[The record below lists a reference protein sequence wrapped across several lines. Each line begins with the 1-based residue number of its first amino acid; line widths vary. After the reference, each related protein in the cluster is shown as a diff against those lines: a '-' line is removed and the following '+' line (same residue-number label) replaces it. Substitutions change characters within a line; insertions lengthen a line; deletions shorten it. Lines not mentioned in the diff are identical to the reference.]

1 MAYFRELPEL
11 QILNRTKNQISNDE
25 TLVIK
30 NFFKRAKL
38 REDIGSVASAFEYYM
53 VTEGERPEQVAE
65 KIYGDPELDWV
76 ILIANN
82 ITNVQD
88 EWPLNVDSLNKYM
101 IDKYGSEEAYTNI
114 HHYETMSLQ
123 DSFGREVFPGGLI
136 VDEAFYNSPEYETV
150 TEQPVGVIFPPIY
163 IPGTQAVLNPV
174 VSGIA
179 NSITSIQIVTGG
191 LGYKKV
197 PTVNITPP
205 PVTANASATPEI
217 TDFRVSGIATING
230 GQGFNFAPAVSF
242 SDPIESVQA
251 TASCELGTGL
261 EIDAVTTTSIIEG
274 GIGYGLTSPT
284 VTFGYSP
291 RVVFGV
297 YNNQSNNT
305 VGNDVEGFYFRE
317 DGTKLYTASFTGSN
331 QIKQY
336 DLSEGWK
343 ISTTS
348 LYYELDV
355 SGDFGFTTGVE
366 FKPDGKLMY
375 VTGGTGGSYRI
386 VTYEL
391 GTAWDLSTASST
403 NSITIASPGGIRFKS
418 DGTSMF
424 VLDFTNPDTIK
435 EYSLSSAWDITSR
448 SGSTIRT
455 VALTNPSGDN
465 EILGFSFNSDG
476 TKIFATSEGTSSIY
490 EFDMDAWEI
499 DTAVYSYSFYVGDRV
514 QAPSDIFIKPDREK
528 FVTAGGSSD
537 KLFEYNITS
546 TTKGITQ
553 ITNGSVTGIVI
564 TNPGLGYT
572 EAPSVTIGSP
582 YPRETA
588 EGTANITSGVVTSI
602 TITNPGFGY
611 TVAPTITIADAP
623 ISRQA
628 LVKVELSN
636 TGISTFT
643 IFDGGSN
650 YVNSPTIRLDAPD
663 EILNVEDNEEYAQG
677 TRIWRWNGTVWQ
689 EKITDEFQYFDPTA
703 GVVLKVPGTTIS
715 KPITNFEYESTQNDL
730 KRRIFVLKPNFLSTI
745 VTDLRNIM
753 AYDEEDPNYIAD
765 KLKKTYNERIMGI

>member
-114 HHYETMSLQ
+114 HHYETISLK

-136 VDEAFYNSPEYETV
+136 VDKAFYNSPEYETV

>member
-1 MAYFRELPEL
+1 
-11 QILNRTKNQISNDE
+11 
-25 TLVIK
+25 
-30 NFFKRAKL
+30 
-38 REDIGSVASAFEYYM
+38 
-53 VTEGERPEQVAE
+53 
-65 KIYGDPELDWV
+65 
-76 ILIANN
+76 
-82 ITNVQD
+82 
-88 EWPLNVDSLNKYM
+88 
-101 IDKYGSEEAYTNI
+101 
-114 HHYETMSLQ
+114 
-123 DSFGREVFPGGLI
+123 
-136 VDEAFYNSPEYETV
+136 
-150 TEQPVGVIFPPIY
+150 
-163 IPGTQAVLNPV
+163 
-174 VSGIA
+174 
-179 NSITSIQIVTGG
+179 
-191 LGYKKV
+191 
-197 PTVNITPP
+197 
-205 PVTANASATPEI
+205 
-217 TDFRVSGIATING
+217 
-230 GQGFNFAPAVSF
+230 
-242 SDPIESVQA
+242 
-251 TASCELGTGL
+251 
-261 EIDAVTTTSIIEG
+261 
-274 GIGYGLTSPT
+274 
-284 VTFGYSP
+284 
-291 RVVFGV
+291 
-297 YNNQSNNT
+297 
-305 VGNDVEGFYFRE
+305 
-317 DGTKLYTASFTGSN
+317 
-331 QIKQY
+331 
-336 DLSEGWK
+336 
-343 ISTTS
+343 
-348 LYYELDV
+348 
-355 SGDFGFTTGVE
+355 
-366 FKPDGKLMY
+366 
-375 VTGGTGGSYRI
+375 
-386 VTYEL
+386 
-391 GTAWDLSTASST
+391 
-403 NSITIASPGGIRFKS
+403 
-418 DGTSMF
+418 MF
-424 VLDFTNPDTIK
+424 ILDFTNPDTIK

-465 EILGFSFNSDG
+465 GILGFSFNSDG
-476 TKIFATSEGTSSIY
+476 TKLFATSEGTSSIY
-490 EFDMDAWEI
+490 EFDMDAWDI

-572 EAPSVTIGSP
+572 EAPTVTIGNP

-588 EGTANITSGVVTSI
+588 QGTANITSGVVTSI

-689 EKITDEFQYFDPTA
+689 EKITDEFQYFDPTT
-703 GVVLKVPGTTIS
+703 GTVLKVPGTVIS

-730 KRRIFVLKPNFLSTI
+730 KRRIFILKPNYLSTI

-753 AYDEEDPNYIAD
+753 TYDEEDPNYIAD